1 MANLYE
7 TTVKVQGARS
17 GSIQSED
24 GRLSLNLSVPK
35 ALGGDD
41 GQGTNPEQLFAAGY
55 GACFQG
61 ALGLVARR
69 HHIQLPADATITAT
83 VSMEKD
89 SVSFLLN
96 AHLEGHFPGMDRAQ
110 AQQLMEETLDV
121 CPYSRATKGNMNTT
135 VSVAE

>member
-7 TTVKVQGARS
+7 TTVKTQGAR
-17 GSIQSED
+17 GGTIQSED
-24 GRLSLNLSVPK
+24 GRLSLNLSVPR

-69 HHIQLPADATITAT
+69 KGISLPEGSSITAT
-83 VSMEKD
+83 VGMEKD
-89 SVSFLLN
+89 DVSFLLN
-96 AHLEGHFPGMDRAQ
+96 AHLVGRFPGMDHAE
-110 AQQLMEETLDV
+110 AQQLMEETLEV
-121 CPYSRATKGNMNTT
+121 CPYSRATKGNMQTR
-135 VSVAE
+135 VSVAD